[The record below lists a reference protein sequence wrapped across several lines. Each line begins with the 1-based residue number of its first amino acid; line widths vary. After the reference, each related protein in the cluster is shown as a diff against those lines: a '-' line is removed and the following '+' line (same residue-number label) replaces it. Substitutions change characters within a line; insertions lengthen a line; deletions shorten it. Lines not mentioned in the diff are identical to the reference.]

1 MDEIEQL
8 KQKILQLE
16 NENIKKQ
23 EEIDE
28 VKAFE
33 YCFQQFLDIIQMS
46 KKRIIGMSSESYI
59 RAKQAK
65 NNIRVEGVN
74 EDIIPALESIYS
86 TLDIINKRLLKL
98 ENN

>member
-23 EEIDE
+23 DEIDE
-28 VKAFE
+28 VKTFE
-33 YCFQQFLDIIQMS
+33 YYFQQFLDIIQMS